1 MSNKCLSFLLGSFLF
16 SNEYVETQYST
27 YQDREIIAE
36 LQRYREYVLSEIDDI
51 RAEIKNTKDK
61 LNVCI
66 ESFNTMPTE
75 DVYKQLV
82 LYMDQVVIPDPLFE
96 LTEGKSDLTNIVGEY
111 IGFKREDSYD
121 REKLIDTINY
131 IKCITPLIQ
140 SKFVVMLP
148 ISLMHEAPQNIAI
161 NYSPT
166 AFSDVIP
173 ESILKYY
180 QSIVK
185 VYNLE
190 KCSNGFRMDPNK
202 PLYPGTQI
210 YVDFPDE
217 IPLKLEENLRVILK
231 HSEVFSDNL
240 LKTDPSFGPKYYFAR
255 KTLENVDFTYFPE
268 ISKYIDSEKCSFFVD
283 LYGYLIKN
291 GTLPADE
298 SAIDKLKSQ
307 LTDIENALV
316 ESRISAT
323 TTNIAVI
330 GALAYYKLT
339 NQSKYRGF
347 LSWIKKNN
355 VGKVEKLHI
364 EDVINL
370 YDEIY
375 EHVPKKIFLAR
386 WYPSAENDG
395 ADETARAES
404 RVNAIKE
411 VATEL
416 GLSITDLGTRDTG
429 TFDIRK
435 VMYDDIKD
443 CDIFIADLS
452 GSRHNVMIEVGYALK
467 HVGTGRMA
475 FYFQKGANC
484 TAVPFDVNHLAYD
497 EIVDSSEIKTKTKGR
512 ILKILEQAKNG
523 EI

>member
-1 MSNKCLSFLLGSFLF
+1 MIKLSGILEYSMGGFLCLRGFASFKELSRISKENPEVQRKLIEDHIGEMAEFLNKGEYRFFPEIVLSTSLETEKNFDDVNTFFAAIQRNEKWNKKLGLFNISVFHHETGDKNKIAHIEFDENEIQLNRVDGNHRLSAADEVLTDFKVPFCLILCQT
-16 SNEYVETQYST
+16 NEQEKQYST
-27 YQDREIIAE
+27 AIFHNINA
-36 LQRYREYVLSEIDDI
+36 
-51 RAEIKNTKDK
+51 
-61 LNVCI
+61 
-66 ESFNTMPTE
+66 
-75 DVYKQLV
+75 KQ
-82 LYMDQVVIPDPLFE
+82 
-96 LTEGKSDLTNIVGEY
+96 
-111 IGFKREDSYD
+111 
-121 REKLIDTINY
+121 
-131 IKCITPLIQ
+131 
-140 SKFVVMLP
+140 
-148 ISLMHEAPQNIAI
+148 
-161 NYSPT
+161 
-166 AFSDVIP
+166 
-173 ESILKYY
+173 
-180 QSIVK
+180 
-185 VYNLE
+185 
-190 KCSNGFRMDPNK
+190 
-202 PLYPGTQI
+202 
-210 YVDFPDE
+210 
-217 IPLKLEENLRVILK
+217 IPLKLEENLKVILK
-231 HSEVFSDNL
+231 HPEVFSDNL

-268 ISKYIDSEKCSFFVD
+268 ISKYIDFEKCSFFVD

-339 NQSKYRGF
+339 NPSKYRGF

-452 GSRHNVMIEVGYALK
+452 GARHNVMIEVGYALK

-475 FYFQKGANC
+475 FYFQKGEKC